1 MKSLHQRRWCLLLCL
16 CVVGLALAA
25 CSGGGDANHDNG
37 RSESDDDD
45 DDHPLDGAVI
55 ESIEPDEFENLLPTI
70 VTITAN
76 KLPETVDEIRF
87 ADTLLENFTRL
98 SATVVVVTVPS
109 GFIPDVYDV
118 QVEGNQGRVVALEG
132 VTVRDALTPFAWLTG
147 VVRDRDGEPIEG
159 LDVFST
165 AGSDSSRTGS
175 SGLFDLLVRQ
185 GPAELHALNSDW
197 DGVPGIPI
205 GETTLLA
212 ETYFTD
218 DEQFDFTLRYH
229 YLSGHIAGDDGDD
242 LAAAGVQIFHVAEYG
257 VVGAATT
264 DFSGE
269 FDIPLYPGDYTLL
282 AIKSVLDGFAGLAF
296 AASMGMGV
304 TFSAITVLLFQGALT
319 LGASPFQTIL
329 TDSMITEMSATGG
342 VIILGIGFLLLEIKR
357 VKVASFLPA
366 LFIAPMLTAL
376 WEKWGPQL

>member
-282 AIKSVLDGFAGLAF
+282 AQPPEETTLAPYYLPQF
-296 AASMGMGV
+296 RFDADDV
-304 TFSAITVLLFQGALT
+304 FSAHLDEGLMLFGQITDRNGEGLHELAVTPHFVADKHVAMG
-319 LGASPFQTIL
+319 SVY
-329 TDSMITEMSATGG
+329 TD
-342 VIILGIGFLLLEIKR
+342 
-357 VKVASFLPA
+357 
-366 LFIAPMLTAL
+366 IAG
-376 WEKWGPQL
+376 E